1 MSNKINNNNNM
12 KNIIIILCIE
22 IIRFCRRIIII
33 INGHIAKSCIL
44 HIPFLLYRLSA
55 LHICNSR
62 KPITGPFSPFNP
74 VNKTQFSL
82 SKNFQEY
89 SCAFILQADND
100 CICKLI
106 SFLLYWA
113 KVINEALAM
122 KCEMDY
128 FFKNGIKKR
137 Q

>member
-1 MSNKINNNNNM
+1 MSNKINIQT
-12 KNIIIILCIE
+12 NIIIILCIE

-44 HIPFLLYRLSA
+44 HIPFLQYRLSA

-74 VNKTQFSL
+74 PDKIQFPL
-82 SKNFQEY
+82 SKYFQEH
-89 SCAFILQADND
+89 SCAFIQQTDND
-100 CICKLI
+100 CICKAI